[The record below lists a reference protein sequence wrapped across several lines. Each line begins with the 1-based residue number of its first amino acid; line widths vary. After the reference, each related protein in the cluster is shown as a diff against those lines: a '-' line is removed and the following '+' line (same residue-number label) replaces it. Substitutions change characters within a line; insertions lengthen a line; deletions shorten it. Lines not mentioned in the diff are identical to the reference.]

1 MPEILDIRRW
11 PWLCRLTDLSLKRLD
26 DDHPICFEMYA
37 AANGLIGASPMAPF
51 LGRWR
56 SAMAGERSCR
66 MTKQPGDPCPG
77 DATTSAKVREMLF
90 ATPHEPAVASS
101 VLAYASCGKVGAD
114 DHAEATLRSFA
125 ILWVPRVGAVLFV
138 VRSIAD
144 GSAEVYSM
152 SLGEV
157 GLTRANSGRNG
168 SAAVYDLRGTVHI
181 PARTFASYFW
191 VKDW

>member
-1 MPEILDIRRW
+1 
-11 PWLCRLTDLSLKRLD
+11 
-26 DDHPICFEMYA
+26 
-37 AANGLIGASPMAPF
+37 
-51 LGRWR
+51 
-56 SAMAGERSCR
+56 
-66 MTKQPGDPCPG
+66 MTKQPAIPAPE
-77 DATTSAKVREMLF
+77 TPSPSANVREMAF
-90 ATPHEPAVASS
+90 ATPHEPAVASP
-101 VLAYASCGKVGAD
+101 VVAYTTCPKVGAD

-125 ILWVPRVGAVLFV
+125 ILWAPRVGAVLFV